1 MRDELYASQTTS
13 NFSLTFWPSSPISP
27 TSGNCQS
34 ILCIYELFF
43 FLLDSKYKRDHTVF
57 VVLSHT
63 SHSIMPSRSIHIVT
77 KGKISF
83 FLLLNNIPFYVH
95 TPDFLYSSIRGYPDK
110 HECLVV
116 CILPIYC
123 FTQQIWCA
131 VSLSAKF
138 SDKPAHPFPFL
149 SVNII
154 IWEEAATQPCNSKT
168 PTENLRFM
176 QQASK
181 GEHQAGYFWPLK
193 RKFDVGRRPERANRR
208 QRLLLSIEKSLHLTT
223 LSEERLAPDQPS
235 LQ

>member
-1 MRDELYASQTTS
+1 
-13 NFSLTFWPSSPISP
+13 
-27 TSGNCQS
+27 
-34 ILCIYELFF
+34 
-43 FLLDSKYKRDHTVF
+43 
-57 VVLSHT
+57 
-63 SHSIMPSRSIHIVT
+63 MPFRSIHIVT
-77 KGKISF
+77 NGKISF

-95 TPDFLYSSIRGYPDK
+95 TPDFLYSSISGHPDK
-110 HECLVV
+110 HECLVL

-168 PTENLRFM
+168 PTKNLRFL

-181 GEHQAGYFWPLK
+181 SEHQAGHFWPLK
-193 RKFDVGRRPERANRR
+193 RKFDVGRRPECANRR
-208 QRLLLSIEKSLHLTT
+208 QRLLLSIEKSLHPKYWIHHWSWNFQNWCTFYVLCT
-223 LSEERLAPDQPS
+223 LNLKGHVTDFFWYDTIFWDRTQNLSILI
-235 LQ
+235 